1 MPLREGRSVNRAVRA
16 LRGNHGRYAASA
28 PLAARPLIAGGA
40 LGTAGVIA
48 VLLFSASSHADVSS
62 SAVGSTVAA
71 GRPSATSSTTAGGE
85 SGLTKRPESEVPHF
99 NAVNAMT
106 AAAANAAAAQA
117 AALAELDAAPDAGSV
132 PTAVV
137 DAAQVLASGFV
148 KPVDGVASS
157 PFGVRFHPILH
168 VWKLHSGT
176 DLATSCGTPV
186 KAAKAGQVTLA
197 GGFTGYGNRVVVDH
211 GSGLVTTYNHLRS
224 YAAVAGLQVQQGQ
237 IIGYVGSTG
246 MSTGCHLH
254 FEVMVGGA
262 FVDPAPYLDLAPA
275 PKVVIPAAVP
285 ARSDVILATAPTLTT
300 TPPVTP
306 TLTPTETAV
315 PTETVVPTA
324 TASPTETATTSP
336 TDVPTSTV
344 GPSPTSDPTSTA
356 TDPPSLT
363 SDPTS
368 PTSEPSAP
376 TATPTSDPVQS
387 SPTATDPASP

>member
-224 YAAVAGLQVQQGQ
+224 YAAVAGLKVQQGQ

-285 ARSDVILATAPTLTT
+285 ARSDVILAPAPTLTT

-344 GPSPTSDPTSTA
+344 GPSPPRTR
-356 TDPPSLT
+356 
-363 SDPTS
+363 
-368 PTSEPSAP
+368 
-376 TATPTSDPVQS
+376 
-387 SPTATDPASP
+387 PARRPIPRA

>member
-1 MPLREGRSVNRAVRA
+1 MNRAVRA
-16 LRGNHGRYAASA
+16 LLGNHGRYAASA

-71 GRPSATSSTTAGGE
+71 SNSAKATSSTTALGGPD
-85 SGLTKRPESEVPHF
+85 TRPEPEAPHF

-106 AAAANAAAAQA
+106 AAAANAAADAA

-157 PFGVRFHPILH
+157 AFGVRFHPILH

-186 KAAKAGQVTLA
+186 KAVKAGQVTLA

-224 YAAVAGLQVQQGQ
+224 YAAVAGLKVQQGQ

-285 ARSDVILATAPTLTT
+285 ARSDVILAPAPTMTT
-300 TPPVTP
+300 TPPVTE
-306 TLTPTETAV
+306 TPIVTATETAV

-324 TASPTETATTSP
+324 TASPTDVPTETTSP
-336 TDVPTSTV
+336 TDPTRTPTPPVTTTTST
-344 GPSPTSDPTSTA
+344 TATSTA
-356 TDPPSLT
+356 E
-363 SDPTS
+363 PTQ
-368 PTSEPSAP
+368 PEP
-376 TATPTSDPVQS
+376 TATADPSQS
-387 SPTATDPASP
+387 SPTAPDPTAP

>member
-1 MPLREGRSVNRAVRA
+1 M
-16 LRGNHGRYAASA
+16 
-28 PLAARPLIAGGA
+28 
-40 LGTAGVIA
+40 
-48 VLLFSASSHADVSS
+48 
-62 SAVGSTVAA
+62 
-71 GRPSATSSTTAGGE
+71 
-85 SGLTKRPESEVPHF
+85 
-99 NAVNAMT
+99 
-106 AAAANAAAAQA
+106 
-117 AALAELDAAPDAGSV
+117 

-262 FVDPAPYLDLAPA
+262 FVDPAPYLDLAPS

-285 ARSDVILATAPTLTT
+285 ARSDVILAPAPTMTT
-300 TPPVTP
+300 TPPATETP
-306 TLTPTETAV
+306 TLTPTETA
-315 PTETVVPTA
+315 VPTA